1 MMVAVAKIII
11 IIIVTINITTTTTI
25 TFMIIMISSRHDR
38 MICKML
44 VSDKWWWRREKTGT
58 NIRWGLD
65 KTLNILIINFFI
77 SWSSTFKILIIN
89 FFISWSSTFYILII
103 NIVTHC
109 INQAGTSCV
118 EFSKADLVQ
127 NIILKVRILRFCD
140 KNCRRPSFLREKWH
154 SCN

>member
-25 TFMIIMISSRHDR
+25 TIMIIMISSRHDR

-65 KTLNILIINFFI
+65 KTLI
-77 SWSSTFKILIIN
+77 SWSSTFLYPDHRHLK
-89 FFISWSSTFYILII
+89 SWSSTFYILII
-103 NIVTHC
+103 DILYPDHQHC
-109 INQAGTSCV
+109 HPLYQPGWHKLC
-118 EFSKADLVQ
+118 
-127 NIILKVRILRFCD
+127 RILQSWLGPEFYPQSAYIKILRQ
-140 KNCRRPSFLREKWH
+140 NCRQPSFLREKWH
-154 SCN
+154 SWN